1 VGSRSISDSGAGSNP
16 RTIVIDETDTRDTTD
31 LYPLAV
37 DFLGTDLVRL
47 WLEVRLMT
55 GYIGHE
61 ERVRNDPGGGG
72 SIAVN
77 EDHSYEWPLE
87 YEVTVKHSLYGDL
100 LNDEQL
106 RHYTTTYTKDPGV
119 NGVADYPG
127 NAVPVFSR
135 VSFVGNLARDVFAFG
150 YATGDGQVTASATTS
165 PEVRSGGDIF
175 ATTTRQTTVRPM
187 TYRIWMAGSEQATG
201 QTGSF
206 PNDAVATGSAVSVS
220 PMVSLDLIVNSY
232 LAGSMGSA
240 PTSGT
245 TVTANGNAY
254 NGNLVSGGLAGT
266 PVWQHIAVNAERT
279 VAYLAIN
286 HTSAGGGSVPAMKY
300 GLEIAAFNWPDAGG
314 FALDTTVPNYSQA
327 GTVYTLSAPVFP
339 GITRKELVP

>member
-1 VGSRSISDSGAGSNP
+1 
-16 RTIVIDETDTRDTTD
+16 
-31 LYPLAV
+31 
-37 DFLGTDLVRL
+37 
-47 WLEVRLMT
+47 
-55 GYIGHE
+55 
-61 ERVRNDPGGGG
+61 
-72 SIAVN
+72 
-77 EDHSYEWPLE
+77 
-87 YEVTVKHSLYGDL
+87 
-100 LNDEQL
+100 
-106 RHYTTTYTKDPGV
+106 
-119 NGVADYPG
+119 
-127 NAVPVFSR
+127 
-135 VSFVGNLARDVFAFG
+135 
-150 YATGDGQVTASATTS
+150 
-165 PEVRSGGDIF
+165 VRSGGDIF